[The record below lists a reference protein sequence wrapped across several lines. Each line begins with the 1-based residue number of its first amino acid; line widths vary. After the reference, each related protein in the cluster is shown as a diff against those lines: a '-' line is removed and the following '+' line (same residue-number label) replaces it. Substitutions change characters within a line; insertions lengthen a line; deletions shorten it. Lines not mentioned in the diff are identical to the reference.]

1 MVRQGSLIWL
11 VAVAGCFPQGS
22 TSELDALREEVEALR
37 AEVDSLKE
45 DKADAARLAA
55 VEAYLGD
62 DPETIDDV
70 ELSALNGYA
79 TDAELAEGL
88 AGKADASALDGYA
101 TDGELADGLAGKAD
115 TTTLADLDARV
126 SALESVG
133 GGCACETTGIEGRLV
148 EVERNLGDVEGT
160 PEIELVRVDDLTER
174 VAAVELYLGDDPA
187 TPDAVEPFSAIE
199 EGDAAALIW
208 VEGQGYALAAD
219 VSAEIAAGDQAVKD
233 WVGLQG
239 YLTSVPGGP
248 YATMVQVD
256 DAIDAALV
264 GYATVTQME
273 AGDDAVEAWVAGQG
287 YLTSAVGG
295 VTLTDVD
302 TAIDAALVGY
312 ATESWVSQ
320 LNFAT
325 TTYVDAGDAAE
336 RQWVV
341 DQGYST
347 GGVGA
352 FATQS
357 YVDAAIA
364 DEVQRV
370 NGMGYAQQSW
380 VTSYVDAGDAAERAW
395 VLAQGYASTAALSL
409 EAAALRAEIAAGDSA
424 ERSWV
429 EAQGFVP
436 NATLAN
442 AVVTYDPANRPE
454 DDGVLEVPGDFAD
467 IHEALAFLA
476 PKRLM
481 SGVEIRV
488 MPDHCGTVYD
498 KTIYLE
504 HPDGGYISVVGQGG
518 AGACPLYFD
527 LDGGSGLSVPSGYW
541 VGKVEGL
548 ALECVDGA
556 NCSIGVLVEANA
568 VARLIDVTA
577 SGFGNA
583 GFRTEFGGVLE
594 TESVSAHENT
604 IGLVASLGGVWWDQ
618 NGASDMSDNSYS
630 GVTAAD
636 GAVVYASNL
645 LANNSGIGVVGTNGA
660 VVNLAGLAADGG
672 GTGVLLNGGAVGYLG
687 GARLSGNSYAG
698 VSMRQATADLRDA
711 TIDNNGSVGVLTE
724 AASSIYGVGMTV
736 ANTDVHGWQIGGGS
750 HLTANDSF
758 ALDNGGRGFHIH
770 NGSTAILDGSRASGN
785 GDAGFGVD
793 GGAYLQ
799 GDVMSSVNNALGLLV
814 SSGSAAVTPGLE
826 VACAAY
832 APGVRLFGGSFSDL
846 SYATSSGCSTAFRAD
861 YGSFM
866 FAKGVEAVDFSQFGF
881 LVDKY
886 AGIWLGGAFGES
898 SLSTTTALAVNSG
911 WMATPNATL
920 SGDVVPAPGTST
932 ASPDLSVNSI
942 VP

>member
-88 AGKADASALDGYA
+88 AGKADASSLDGYA
-101 TDGELADGLAGKAD
+101 TDGELTDGLAGKAD

-126 SALESVG
+126 SALEAAD
-133 GGCACETTGIEGRLV
+133 GGCACDTTGIEGRLV
-148 EVERNLGDVEGT
+148 EVERNLGDVQGT
-160 PEIELVRVDDLTER
+160 PEIELVRVEDLTER
-174 VAAVELYLGDDPA
+174 VAAVEFYLGDDPA

-199 EGDAAALIW
+199 DGD
-208 VEGQGYALAAD
+208 V
-219 VSAEIAAGDQAVKD
+219 AVKD

-248 YATMVQVD
+248 YATMAEVD
-256 DAIDAALV
+256 SAIGAAL
-264 GYATVTQME
+264 GEYATVAEME
-273 AGDDAVEAWVAGQG
+273 AGDDAVVAWVVGQG

-295 VTLTDVD
+295 VTLADVD

-341 DQGYST
+341 DQGYLTAT
-347 GGVGA
+347 GSGA
-352 FATQS
+352 YATQG

-364 DEVQRV
+364 GEVQRV
-370 NGMGYAQQSW
+370 DGMGYAQQSW
-380 VTSYVDAGDAAERAW
+380 VTGYVDAGDATERTW
-395 VLAQGYASTAALSL
+395 VLAQGYASTAALSS
-409 EAAALRAEIAAGDSA
+409 EAAAIRTEIAAGDSA

-429 EAQGFVP
+429 QAQGFVP

-481 SGVEIRV
+481 SDVEIRV
-488 MPDHCGTVYD
+488 MSDHCGTVYD
-498 KTIYLE
+498 KTIYLD
-504 HPDGGYISVVGQGG
+504 HPDGGYISVVGHGG
-518 AGACPLYFD
+518 SGACPLYFD
-527 LDGGSGLSVPSGYW
+527 LDGGIGLSVPSGYS

-687 GARLSGNSYAG
+687 GAQLSGNSYAG

-724 AASSIYGVGMTV
+724 AASSVFGVGMTV
-736 ANTDVHGWQIGGGS
+736 SNTDVHGWQIGGGS
-750 HLTANDSF
+750 HLTATNSV
-758 ALDNGGRGFHIH
+758 ALNNGGRGFHIYD
-770 NGSTAILDGSRASGN
+770 GSTASLDGSRASGN

-799 GDVMSSVNNALGLLV
+799 GDVMSSVNNGLGLLV
-814 SSGSAAVTPGLE
+814 SSGSAAVAPGLE

-846 SYATSSGCSTAFRAD
+846 SDATSSGCSTAFRAD

-866 FAKGVEAVDFSQFGF
+866 FADGVEAVDFSQVGF